1 MKSYFLGA
9 VFVSILLA
17 SCATDYEKHGF
28 TGEFSETQLGE
39 NIFQISFK
47 GNADASHE
55 RTKDFTL
62 LRSAEVTVEKGF
74 RYFIIVDSEKYSKT
88 GTYTT
93 PAADHTTGSANALG
107 NYVRSSGK
115 ITPPGVKT
123 FTHSRPT
130 TTNTIVCFNDK
141 LEDGRLVYDA
151 SLVTRSIRDK
161 YGMAEKHASFAS
173 LVVKSIRPKK
183 NPVYKQASDDVKGW
197 HKTWWGMSPGELE
210 QMYLTNLKA
219 SCKDEGGR
227 CIYTLQ
233 PVELYG
239 TPVNVEFYLAKGS
252 KLNRVRV
259 LNKFKKGDQLKLAEQ
274 IEVELKKKYGNP
286 VVLNDKREYTEP
298 RITEDGRPVPGL
310 DTLEL
315 QWIFPSTTITYY
327 RSIRKYQATNDI
339 VVNSV
344 VSLDYQA
351 SDHSQFW
358 IHSTDLPADG
368 SRQVVTP

>member
-1 MKSYFLGA
+1 MKSYLLGA
-9 VFVSILLA
+9 VFLAILLT

-28 TGEFSETQLGE
+28 TGKSSETQLGE

-47 GNADASHE
+47 GNADASRE
-55 RTKDFTL
+55 RTTDFTL
-62 LRSAEVTVEKGF
+62 LRSAEVAVEKGF

-93 PAADHTTGSANALG
+93 PAADHTTGSAN
-107 NYVRSSGK
+107 
-115 ITPPGVKT
+115 GVKT
-123 FTHSRPT
+123 YTHSKPT
-130 TTNTIVCFNDK
+130 TMNTIVCFKDK
-141 LEDGRLVYDA
+141 LEEGRLVYDA
-151 SLVTRSIRDK
+151 SLVARSIRDK
-161 YGMAEKHASFAS
+161 YGMADEQASFAS
-173 LVVKSIRPKK
+173 LVVKSIRSK
-183 NPVYKQASDDVKGW
+183 NKPVYKQASDDVKGW
-197 HKTWWGMSPGELE
+197 HKTYWGMSPGELE
-210 QMYLTNLKA
+210 QIYLKNLKS

-239 TPVNVEFYLAKGS
+239 TPVDVEFYLAKGS

-274 IEVELKKKYGNP
+274 IEVELRKKYGDP
-286 VVLNDKREYTEP
+286 KVLNDKREYTEP
-298 RITEDGRPVPGL
+298 RITADGRPAPGL
-310 DTLEL
+310 DILEL

-327 RSIRKYQATNDI
+327 RSIRKYLATDDV

-358 IHSTDLPADG
+358 IHSADLPVDG

>member
-9 VFVSILLA
+9 VFVAILLTG
-17 SCATDYEKHGF
+17 CATDYEKQGF
-28 TGEFSETQLGE
+28 TGKFSETQLSD

-47 GNADASHE
+47 GDADASHE
-55 RTKDFTL
+55 QTTDFTL
-62 LRSAEVTVEKGF
+62 LRSAEVAVEKGF

-93 PAADHTTGSANALG
+93 SAADHTTGSA
-107 NYVRSSGK
+107 
-115 ITPPGVKT
+115 IGVKT
-123 FTHSRPT
+123 YTHSNPT
-130 TTNTIVCFNDK
+130 TTNTIVCFKDK
-141 LEDGRLVYDA
+141 LEEGRLVYDA
-151 SLVTRSIRDK
+151 SLLTRSIRNK
-161 YGMAEKHASFAS
+161 YGMADKQASFAS
-173 LVVKSIRPKK
+173 LVVKSIRSKK

-197 HKTWWGMSPGELE
+197 HKTYWGMSPGELE

-239 TPVNVEFYLAKGS
+239 TPVDVEFYLAKGS
-252 KLNRVRV
+252 KLNRVRI

-274 IEVELKKKYGNP
+274 IEMELKKKYGNP
-286 VVLNDKREYTEP
+286 EVLNDKREYTEP
-298 RITEDGRPVPGL
+298 RITEDGQPVPGL
-310 DTLEL
+310 NTLEL
-315 QWIFPSTTITYY
+315 QWIFPSTTVTYY
-327 RSIRKYQATNDI
+327 RSIRKYQATDDI

-358 IHSTDLPADG
+358 IHSTDLPVDG